1 MNHYETHSQTF
12 WVSCPDSSPS
22 FYTSVLPGCQL
33 QLLNNCMSKTGRG
46 LFFADQAKLLST
58 DHVKM
63 YERDMAGTALQE
75 CRYELPCFL
84 HLKGISVALWK

>member
-1 MNHYETHSQTF
+1 MAY
-12 WVSCPDSSPS
+12 
-22 FYTSVLPGCQL
+22 
-33 QLLNNCMSKTGRG
+33 
-46 LFFADQAKLLST
+46 FFADQAKLLST